1 MHSHRIRLIKC
12 RAFTSLDLSMVPL
25 SIPTLLFRSI
35 SGKLFRVCGS
45 YHFLSTIWQAQF
57 TRMFKCHN
65 LDVLRRYKW
74 NVPIWW
80 DCCYKEKHTSSL
92 ICLQWYAT
100 NEMNEIDEALS
111 FSLFSSLPFF
121 FFVHVIKFSCRLIAC
136 NSISLH
142 LLLLHHRMLVL
153 IIVLVA
159 FRRKRGWMQIEC
171 DKYSNIPAFR
181 YSEGKQ
187 EFSLS
192 FRAAISVKSP

>member
-100 NEMNEIDEALS
+100 NEMNEIDKALS
-111 FSLFSSLPFF
+111 SSLFFSLTFFLLFTLLNFLAGSS
-121 FFVHVIKFSCRLIAC
+121 H
-136 NSISLH
+136 
-142 LLLLHHRMLVL
+142 
-153 IIVLVA
+153 
-159 FRRKRGWMQIEC
+159 
-171 DKYSNIPAFR
+171 
-181 YSEGKQ
+181 
-187 EFSLS
+187 
-192 FRAAISVKSP
+192 AIQSVYICCYYTIGC